1 VGISVLTNDLE
12 GPMADFQQITVAEE
26 GTVTIVRFVD
36 SKIRDEDQI
45 QVLGDELFSL
55 VDNDNTKSLLLN
67 FEDVEIMSSAA
78 LGKLIRLDKKV
89 KKSEG
94 KLKLCSICANIYEV
108 FSITK
113 LDQMYDIHPDQAS
126 ALGAF

>member
-1 VGISVLTNDLE
+1 
-12 GPMADFQQITVAEE
+12 MADFQQITVAEE

>member
-1 VGISVLTNDLE
+1 MGISVLTNDLE